1 MKEGIPFA
9 RDISLENSVD
19 SYLYFQLALHHLVSY
34 YFFLCQS
41 PSSSLCTIFDSISS
55 KIGEIL
61 SINPSVNAFLFGD
74 FNVHH
79 KDWLTYSRE
88 LIDLVN
94 SVIISSDLT
103 QMVNF
108 PTQIPNCDTQK
119 SCSFGFIYFF

>member
-1 MKEGIPFA
+1 M
-9 RDISLENSVD
+9 L
-19 SYLYFQLALHHLVSY
+19 
-34 YFFLCQS
+34 
-41 PSSSLCTIFDSISS
+41 FDSVSS
-55 KIGEIL
+55 NIDEVL
-61 SINPSVNAFLFGD
+61 LINPSANAFLFGD